1 MTNFPLRINKY
12 LAEAGYCSRREADT
26 LIQQGL
32 VTVNDQIITLG
43 TKVEQG
49 DRVKAK
55 GKLLTL
61 GGKKVYLAFYKPV
74 GVICTTDDS
83 KPDNIINYIKYPT
96 RIFPV
101 GRLDVATSGLIILT
115 NDGELVNKISRRENN
130 VEKEYLV
137 RVDRAITDDFL
148 KSLQSGVEIGGRRTL
163 PAKVNKISERKFSL
177 TITEG
182 KNRQVRR
189 MCEDLGYK
197 VIKLVRTRIGKLGLD
212 DMETGDWRELSV
224 AEVQEK
230 LIAHK

>member
-1 MTNFPLRINKY
+1 
-12 LAEAGYCSRREADT
+12 LAQAGHCSRREADA

-32 VTVNDQIITLG
+32 VTVNDQVITLG

-49 DRVKAK
+49 DKVKAE

-61 GGKKVYLAFYKPV
+61 DGKKVYLVFYKPV

-101 GRLDVATSGLIILT
+101 GRLDVSTSGLIILT
-115 NDGELVNKISRRENN
+115 NDGDLVNKISRRENN

-137 RVDRAITDDFL
+137 RVDRDITDDFL
-148 KSLQSGVEIGGRRTL
+148 RRLQSGVEIGGRRTL
-163 PAKVNKISERKFSL
+163 PAKVDKISERKFTL

-189 MCEDLGYK
+189 MCEDLGYQ
-197 VIKLVRTRIGKLGLD
+197 VVKLVRTRIGQLTLD
-212 DMETGDWRELSV
+212 DMETGEWRELS
-224 AEVQEK
+224 ATEVKEK
-230 LIAHK
+230 LISS

>member
-1 MTNFPLRINKY
+1 MISFPLRINKY
-12 LAEAGYCSRREADT
+12 LAEAGHCSRREADA

-32 VTVNDQIITLG
+32 VTINNQITTLG
-43 TKVEQG
+43 TKVEPG
-49 DRVKAK
+49 DKVKVE
-55 GKLLTL
+55 GKPLTL

-115 NDGELVNKISRRENN
+115 NDGELVNKISRRENK

-137 RVDRAITDDFL
+137 RVDREITADFL
-148 KSLQSGVEIGGRRTL
+148 RRLQSGVEIGGRKTL
-163 PAKVNKISERKFSL
+163 PAKVDKISERKFTL

-197 VIKLVRTRIGKLGLD
+197 VIKLVRTRIGRLTLD
-212 DMETGDWRELSV
+212 DMETGEWRELSV

-230 LIAHK
+230 LIST